1 MFKWL
6 SFSPSLAARGVGG
19 VSDRMRSAAETASAY
34 LRECALQERVGV
46 RAVAREHQRG
56 WPVGLLGVA
65 LTFRPL
71 PRCWRAKPMRSARL
85 GSFQSFVFRIA
96 SFAFAALCAAS
107 AIAQTP
113 GRTATPAEIKAWD
126 IDVRPDFKG
135 LPAGSGSVKL
145 GEEVWTA
152 KCESCHGAFGE
163 SNEFFTPIVGHTTKA
178 DMKSGRVAKLASDI
192 VPQRTTLMKL
202 SQLSTLWDYINR
214 AMPWNAPK
222 SLTTDEVYAV
232 SAYILHLGEIVPAD
246 FVLSDKNIREV
257 QATLPNRDGKTRE
270 HGMWSITDKPDV
282 QGSGCRANCDTKV
295 EITSRL
301 PDYARNAH
309 GNLATQMRLIGGV
322 RGADT
327 TQPAS
332 ATFASMLASATTP
345 APAPKPANAGVDPA
359 KLAQQH
365 ACMACHGV
373 TNKLV
378 GPAMTDIHKKYRDAK
393 DVVALLAGK
402 IKAGGSGVW
411 GAIPMPAQAHVPD
424 ADIRAMA
431 EWIAKGDFK

>member
-1 MFKWL
+1 
-6 SFSPSLAARGVGG
+6 
-19 VSDRMRSAAETASAY
+19 
-34 LRECALQERVGV
+34 
-46 RAVAREHQRG
+46 
-56 WPVGLLGVA
+56 
-65 LTFRPL
+65 
-71 PRCWRAKPMRSARL
+71 
-85 GSFQSFVFRIA
+85 
-96 SFAFAALCAAS
+96 
-107 AIAQTP
+107 
-113 GRTATPAEIKAWD
+113 
-126 IDVRPDFKG
+126 
-135 LPAGSGSVKL
+135 VKL

-222 SLTTDEVYAV
+222 TLTTEEVYAV
-232 SAYILHLGEIVPAD
+232 SSYILHLGEIVPAD

-270 HGMWSITDKPDV
+270 HGMWNVTDKPDV
-282 QGSGCRANCDTKV
+282 QGSSCRTNCDSKV

-327 TQPAS
+327 TQPAP
-332 ATFASMLASATTP
+332 ATFVAASTRASALP
-345 APAPKPANAGVDPA
+345 AASAAKPATLDPA

-365 ACMACHGV
+365 ACVACHGI

-378 GPAMTDIHKKYRDAK
+378 GPSMTDIHKKYKDAK

-411 GAIPMPAQAHVPD
+411 GAVAMPAQGHVPD

-431 EWIAKGDFK
+431 EWIANGEFK